1 MAQAPVNRAPVLAA
15 LAVIIA
21 TACAPQAAAPAATTS
36 LGPTASPAAQSPTA
50 APTPSPSPTASP
62 RLGPAV
68 VQGVNTIVIGLDIPW
83 AVDLAPDGRLFVT
96 ERAGRVRIVRIQGE
110 AATVQVEPWAT
121 LAVRVSPNTE
131 RGLLGIALD
140 PQFSANGFV
149 YLYYSYRGPGTS
161 TLNRLVRM
169 RDANGVGVDE
179 TILLDA
185 IPGNEQHDGGRVK
198 FGPDGK
204 LYVTVGD
211 GEVDARAQNNS
222 SPNGK
227 VLRLNP
233 DGSIPSDNPLP
244 GSPVW
249 SLGHRNP
256 QGLAWHPDT
265 GALYET
271 EHGPSGLFPLCCQDE
286 VNLIE
291 KGKNYGWPTV
301 TGQPRDA
308 RFVDPLVWSGR
319 TDTWAP
325 SGAAF
330 LTKPGPL
337 RGSFLFATLRG
348 AHLHRVVFGPDGRS
362 IAFEERLLENQ
373 FGRLRDVFELPS
385 GQLLVLTSN
394 RDARGRAA
402 PTDDRI
408 LLVTLG

>member
-1 MAQAPVNRAPVLAA
+1 MAPTLIRAPLLAMLA
-15 LAVIIA
+15 LIVAS
-21 TACAPQAAAPAATTS
+21 ACAPQPGQPVATFTSGAAA
-36 LGPTASPAAQSPTA
+36 SPGTPTA
-50 APTPSPSPTASP
+50 AGAAAPTASP
-62 RLGPAV
+62 RIGAAV
-68 VQGVNTIVIGLDIPW
+68 VMSVTAIVTGLEIPW

-96 ERAGRVRIVRIQGE
+96 ERPGRVRIVRVQGST
-110 AATVQVEPWAT
+110 ATLQPEPWAT
-121 LAVRVSPNTE
+121 VQARTSTNTE

-140 PQFSANGFV
+140 PDFAKNGFV
-149 YLYYSYRGPGTS
+149 YLYYSYPGPGTS

-169 RDANGVGVDE
+169 RDAKGVGVEE
-179 TILLDA
+179 TVLIDA
-185 IPGNEQHDGGRVK
+185 IPGSAQHDGGRLK

-204 LYVTVGD
+204 LYLTVGD
-211 GEVDARAQNNS
+211 GEVDTRAQDNG

-227 VLRLNP
+227 LLRVNT
-233 DGSIPSDNPLP
+233 DGSASAGNPFG

-249 SLGHRNP
+249 SFGHRNP
-256 QGLAWHPDT
+256 QGIAWQPDT

-271 EHGPSGLFPLCCQDE
+271 EHGPSGVFPLCCQDE

-291 KGKNYGWPTV
+291 RGKNYGWPVV
-301 TGQPRDA
+301 TGQPHDA

-325 SGAAF
+325 SGATF
-330 LTKPGPL
+330 MSKPGPL

-348 AHLHRVVFGPDGRS
+348 VHLHRVVFGADGRS
-362 IAFEERLLENQ
+362 VAFEERLLENQ
-373 FGRLRDVFELPS
+373 YGRLRDVFELPS

-394 RDARGRAA
+394 RDGRGRAA

>member
-1 MAQAPVNRAPVLAA
+1 MAPTLIRAPLLAMLA
-15 LAVIIA
+15 LIVAS
-21 TACAPQAAAPAATTS
+21 ACAPQPGQPVATFTSGAAA
-36 LGPTASPAAQSPTA
+36 SPGTPTA
-50 APTPSPSPTASP
+50 AGAAAPTASP
-62 RLGPAV
+62 RNGAAV
-68 VQGVNTIVIGLDIPW
+68 VMSVTAIVTGLEIPW

-96 ERAGRVRIVRIQGE
+96 ERPGRVRIVRVQGST
-110 AATVQVEPWAT
+110 ATLQPEPWAT
-121 LAVRVSPNTE
+121 VQARTSTNTE

-140 PQFSANGFV
+140 PDFAKNGFV
-149 YLYYSYRGPGTS
+149 YLYYSYPGPGTS

-169 RDANGVGVDE
+169 RDAKGVGVEE
-179 TILLDA
+179 TVLIDA
-185 IPGNEQHDGGRVK
+185 IPGSAQHDGGRLK

-204 LYVTVGD
+204 LYLTVGD
-211 GEVDARAQNNS
+211 GEVDTRAQDNG

-227 VLRLNP
+227 LLRVNT
-233 DGSIPSDNPLP
+233 DGSASAGNPFG

-249 SLGHRNP
+249 SFGHRNP
-256 QGLAWHPDT
+256 QGIAWQPDT

-271 EHGPSGLFPLCCQDE
+271 EHGPSGVFPLCCQDE

-291 KGKNYGWPTV
+291 RGKNYGWPVV
-301 TGQPRDA
+301 TGQPHDA

-325 SGAAF
+325 SGATF
-330 LTKPGPL
+330 MSKPGPL

-348 AHLHRVVFGPDGRS
+348 VHLHRVVFGADGRS
-362 IAFEERLLENQ
+362 VAFEERLLENQ
-373 FGRLRDVFELPS
+373 YGRLRDVFELPS

-394 RDARGRAA
+394 RDGRGRAA